1 MAEED
6 PDNHPAGVV
15 GGLGALS
22 PFFYNKKRICTRLCL
37 FMKLGG
43 FAFYT
48 AGAITCV
55 NRNDAPFI
63 AYCSMLVG
71 MFASICNWARYE
83 CAFYKIHGTQF
94 NSAHEFNAWKVRQ
107 MPNLRHWFDV
117 IERVI
122 TCCFFVKAW
131 PLQFPI
137 SDSCE
142 LSMTF
147 FKIHVIALFAVYLIA
162 LVFFVCIYV
171 SFRSFHTA
179 YVYANAQA
187 NTVHDATT
195 PPMESF
201 YFKDDQTECCIC
213 LDKTAEMW
221 AMTRC
226 AHSFHRK
233 CLSNWTQTTA
243 TCPVC
248 RTRLDQNQN

>member
-6 PDNHPAGVV
+6 PDDHTAVV
-15 GGLGALS
+15 VGALS
-22 PFFYNKKRICTRLCL
+22 PYLYNKKRICTRLCL
-37 FMKLGG
+37 FMKVGG

-63 AYCSMLVG
+63 AYCSILVG
-71 MFASICNWARYE
+71 MFATICNWARYE
-83 CAFYKIHGTQF
+83 CAFYKIYGTQF

-107 MPNLRHWFDV
+107 MPNLRHWFDFV
-117 IERVI
+117 ERVI
-122 TCCFFVKAW
+122 ACCFFVTAW

-142 LSMTF
+142 LSMTV
-147 FKIHVIALFAVYLIA
+147 FKIHVIAMFTIYLLA
-162 LVFFVCIYV
+162 LVFVVCMYV
-171 SFRSFHTA
+171 SFRLTLTLTQTLTQPQT
-179 YVYANAQA
+179 NAA
-187 NTVHDATT
+187 HDA

-201 YFKDDQTECCIC
+201 HFIDEQNECCIC
-213 LDKTAEMW
+213 LDKTADTW
-221 AMTRC
+221 SMTRC

-248 RTRLDQNQN
+248 RTRLDQNQD